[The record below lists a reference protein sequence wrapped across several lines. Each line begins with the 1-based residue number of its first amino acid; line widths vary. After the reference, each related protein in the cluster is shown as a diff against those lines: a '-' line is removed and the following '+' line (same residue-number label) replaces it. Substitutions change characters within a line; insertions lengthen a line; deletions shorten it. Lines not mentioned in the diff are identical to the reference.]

1 MVPTEQE
8 KVFRILD
15 LHRSANGF
23 CRLLAHHH
31 QSAIALP
38 ARGLG
43 IPCTPEASISSRDS
57 AFLCRHSHQ
66 ERGSSLLGEIPHIR
80 RGAVGLNI
88 AHVCLL
94 QDTEVSYGVS
104 QYFRIPQWGALRTI
118 IKAYRRSLLEPPTPG
133 GLAET

>member
-1 MVPTEQE
+1 MIPTEQE
-8 KVFRILD
+8 KVLRILD
-15 LHRSANGF
+15 LHRGANGF

-31 QSAIALP
+31 QSAITLP

-66 ERGSSLLGEIPHIR
+66 EKGSSLLGEIPHIR

-94 QDTEVSYGVS
+94 QDTVILYG
-104 QYFRIPQWGALRTI
+104 
-118 IKAYRRSLLEPPTPG
+118 
-133 GLAET
+133 